1 MSTIESKVKSNLDYF
16 LEICKNS
23 IFRKVTKFV
32 EITRCNHE

>member
-23 IFRKVTKFV
+23 IFRKVTKL
-32 EITRCNHE
+32 RLLCDHE